1 MLFKACLPA
10 VVIKGEATC
19 LMGRN
24 WLQQIHLN
32 WSEILHLTTVDKV
45 LVEVLEA
52 LSNFS
57 RGFGQSRGEGEDLR

>member
-1 MLFKACLPA
+1 MLVKGCLPA

-19 LMGRN
+19 LMRRN
-24 WLQQIHLN
+24 WLQHIHLN

-52 LSNFS
+52 LSHFFK
-57 RGFGQSRGEGEDLR
+57 RVWAK